1 MNKHI
6 NKWDARYAAKELV
19 WSAEPNASVAAE
31 LEGLPAG
38 KALDLGCG
46 EGRNAI
52 WLARAGWQVTAIDFS
67 AVAIDKA
74 RALAAHF
81 GVDVD
86 WVVSD
91 VCDYPMSAAGF
102 DLVLMSFLHTDS
114 SERAR
119 WLHRARNAVAPGGVF
134 FYVGHDRSNIE
145 HGHGGPQMPDVLL
158 TAQQICADLNGFEI
172 EKATVVE
179 REVHSEPGHGAGD
192 VGASEKALDTLVR
205 AIKRCAV

>member
-6 NKWDARYAAKELV
+6 DKWNARYAGKQRV

-31 LEGLPAG
+31 LQDLPAG

-67 AVAIDKA
+67 AVAIGKA
-74 RALAAHF
+74 RTLAAHY

-86 WVVSD
+86 WAVSD
-91 VCDYPMSAAGF
+91 VCDYPMPDGGF

-114 SERAR
+114 AERAR
-119 WLHRARNAVAPGGVF
+119 WLDRAGNAVAPGGVF

-145 HGHGGPQMPDVLL
+145 HGHGGPQMPEVLL
-158 TAQQICADLNGFEI
+158 TAQDICARLDGFEI

-179 REVHSEPGHGAGD
+179 REVRSEPGHGAAD
-192 VGASEKALDTLVR
+192 VGAREKALDTLVR
-205 AIKRCAV
+205 AVKRCAA